1 MTAMTPPRWAEA
13 LLRAVLARRDRDTVS
28 GDLLEEYR
36 MHVVP
41 ARGRRAANWWY
52 LCQVAGFVWRSQLG
66 WTIALSAIFIG
77 RIALDWL
84 VPTTDFYVRNL
95 RTCI

>member
-1 MTAMTPPRWAEA
+1 MTALTPPRCAET
-13 LLRAVLARRDRDTVS
+13 LLRVVLASRDRDTVS

-52 LCQVAGFVWRSQLG
+52 LRQVAGF
-66 WTIALSAIFIG
+66 I
-77 RIALDWL
+77 
-84 VPTTDFYVRNL
+84 
-95 RTCI
+95 